1 MSTCFIFTIGAKMKI
16 GYLILAALL
25 SSLMFCNSL
34 ALADNSISAR
44 DDQTGDCLQ
53 FGNCKD

>member
-1 MSTCFIFTIGAKMKI
+1 MKI
-16 GYLILAALL
+16 GYLILATLL

-44 DDQTGDCLQ
+44 DDQTGDCLEL
-53 FGNCKD
+53 GKCRD

>member
-1 MSTCFIFTIGAKMKI
+1 MRLV
-16 GYLILAALL
+16 YLILATLF

-34 ALADNSISAR
+34 ALADNSVSAR

>member
-1 MSTCFIFTIGAKMKI
+1 MKTV
-16 GYLILAALL
+16 YLILAALL

-34 ALADNSISAR
+34 AARDDHSISAR

-53 FGNCKD
+53 FGNCRD